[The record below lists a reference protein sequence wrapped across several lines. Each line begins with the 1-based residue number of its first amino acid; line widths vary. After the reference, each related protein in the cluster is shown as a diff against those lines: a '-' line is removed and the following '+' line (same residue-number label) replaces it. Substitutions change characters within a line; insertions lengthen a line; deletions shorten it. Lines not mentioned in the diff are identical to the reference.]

1 MKNKINFLVCL
12 LCLSFFGTAQEVNHH
27 HSMPHSFIENK
38 GQWGENVL
46 FKSTF
51 QGGNLWIEQGKMMFH
66 LQDFS
71 RLQAFHANPKDGEDV
86 STYRQTL
93 LHLNFP
99 GANKVTS
106 IKKEHKSNIYY
117 NYFLGNVESK
127 WASEVYGYGEATLEN
142 FYDGIDLK
150 LIEQEEQLKYEF
162 HLDKGV
168 DPSVISLEYV
178 GQKTIRIDENGDLV
192 VTTELGDVI
201 EKKPYAYQIL
211 NGKIVN
217 VDCRFVLNNSRIE
230 FELGAYS
237 EFAPLIID
245 PILVFA
251 TYSGS
256 VTDNFGMTAT
266 YGYDGTAYSAGTIY
280 GNAYPTP
287 DPLAYNV
294 TSNITVANVG
304 TVTTDA
310 FVSKYTADGTTMIW
324 TSFIGGGDNTKGT
337 ETSNSLICDK
347 LNNVYL
353 FGVTS
358 SDDFPIQGGYQP
370 TFGGGTTLSI
380 NFNGTNFQNDGTDI
394 YVAKFSSNGQNL
406 LGSTYM
412 GGSQNDGVNYKI
424 SSGNYSTVAA
434 YDSLTT
440 NYGDQFR
447 GEIML
452 DSLGNCLVA
461 SCSWSTDFPTLNAFQ
476 AVNAG
481 KQDGVIFKLNSNLSA
496 LQWSSYYGGS
506 QNDACYSVKIDSSYN
521 IVFAGGTSSSNLP
534 GMGTGWQNTYNGG
547 KTDGF
552 VAKLNQTGTIL
563 TNGSYIGTSNYDQ
576 TFFVEIDRND
586 NVFLLGQSTG
596 GTFPVINSG
605 YVNPGSSQFVVK
617 LNPTLST
624 PFNATVFGNGSANIN
639 ISPAAFLVDIC
650 GNMYISGWGA
660 NILQGTPLSG
670 MPVTPDAF
678 QGIAPNGFDFY
689 LLVIERDFGGP
700 DPLYASYIG
709 GNAAQEHVDGG
720 TSRFDKN
727 GVVYQSVCGGCGGQ
741 SDFPT
746 SSGAWSDVNLSSNCN
761 NLVFKFDFEL
771 IPDAE
776 FTADNTLGCA
786 PFTVTFENFS
796 TESDSYQWIFGNG
809 GSTST
814 VFEPTVTY
822 DTAGIYEVYLV
833 VTDSICLL
841 TDTAQLTIIV
851 TDSLELSVTVDQELC
866 QPIPLDLTAYT
877 NGTADNFIWSTNINF
892 SDTLNPNVQ
901 DSVLNIT
908 PSGPTTYYVE
918 VSNAGCSL
926 IDSVVVDFIGSS
938 LLLTGNDS
946 ICAGDLTTLSAASS
960 NPAITFTYVW
970 TPDSIIQGSN
980 VGTTVS
986 VLPTIT
992 QYVYVTASTNTGCVV
1007 EDSIEIFVGNIPSGL
1022 VQASAS
1028 EYLVAEGS
1036 NVTLIGAPDG
1046 YSYSWTPTNGLTN
1059 PNAQNTNAFIEEST
1073 IYTLSVTDGICTKS
1087 DTTFV
1092 KTFTFICGEPFI
1104 FIPNAFSPNNDQEND
1119 VLYVRGALIKEMVFR
1134 VYDRLGEMVFES
1146 FDRSQGWDG
1155 TFRGKLLDPD
1165 TYDYYLKV
1173 TCVDDV
1179 ESIIKGNVT
1188 LLQ

>member
-1 MKNKINFLVCL
+1 MLI
-12 LCLSFFGTAQEVNHH
+12 SFYGTAQEVHHH

-46 FKSTF
+46 FKTKF

-71 RLQAFHANPKDGEDV
+71 RLQTFHANPKDGEDV
-86 STYRQTL
+86 STFNQTL

-106 IKKEHKSNIYY
+106 IKKEHQSKVYY
-117 NYFLGNVESK
+117 NYFLGNVKSK

-150 LIEQEEQLKYEF
+150 LIEQLEQLKYEF
-162 HLDKGV
+162 HVAKGV
-168 DPSVISLEYV
+168 DPSVISLDYA
-178 GQKTIRIDENGDLV
+178 GHKSIRIDKNGDLII
-192 VTTELGDVI
+192 TTELGDVI

-211 NGKIVN
+211 NGKIVE
-217 VDCRFVLNNSRIE
+217 VDCQFVLNDKRIE
-230 FELGAYS
+230 FDLGDYS

-287 DPLAYNV
+287 DPLAYDV

-310 FVSKYTADGTTMIW
+310 FVSKYSSDGTTMIW
-324 TSFIGGGDNTKGT
+324 TTFIGGGDNVHGT

-347 LNNVYL
+347 FNNVYL
-353 FGVTS
+353 YGVTS
-358 SDDFPIQGGYQP
+358 SDDFPIQGGYQSS
-370 TFGGGTTLSI
+370 FGGGTTLSV

-412 GGSQNDGVNYKI
+412 GGSSNDGVNYKI
-424 SSGNYSTVAA
+424 SSGNYGTVAA

-461 SCSWSTDFPTLNAFQ
+461 SCSRSTDFPTLNAFQ
-476 AVNAG
+476 PTNAG
-481 KQDGVIFKLNSNLSA
+481 KQDGVIFKLNADLSA

-521 IVFAGGTSSSNLP
+521 IVFAGGTCSTNLP
-534 GMGTGWQNTYNGG
+534 GMGSGWQTTYNGG

-552 VAKLNQTGTIL
+552 VAKLNQTGTVL
-563 TNGSYIGTSNYDQ
+563 TNGSYLGTTNYDQ
-576 TFFVEIDRND
+576 AFFVEIDRND
-586 NVFLLGQSTG
+586 NVFVLGQSTG

-605 YVNPGSSQFVVK
+605 FVNPGSSQFVIK
-617 LNPTLST
+617 LDPSLST
-624 PFNATVFGNGSANIN
+624 SLNSTVFGNGGASIN

-660 NILQGTPLSG
+660 NILQGTPLGG

-678 QGIAPNGFDFY
+678 QGTAPNGFDFY

-709 GNAAQEHVDGG
+709 GNQAQEHVDGG

-727 GVVYQSVCGGCGGQ
+727 GVVYQSVCGGCTGV

-746 SSGAWSDVNLSSNCN
+746 TPNAHSDLNLSSNCN

-776 FTADNTLGCA
+776 FSADNTLGCA

-809 GSTST
+809 DSTST
-814 VFEPTVTY
+814 IFEPTVTF
-822 DTAGIYEVYLV
+822 DTAGIYQVYLV

-841 TDTAQLTIIV
+841 TDTAQLTITV
-851 TDSLELSVTVDQELC
+851 TDSLEIDMTVDQELC
-866 QPIPLDLTAYT
+866 QPVPLDLTAFT

-892 SDTLNPNVQ
+892 TDTLNANVQ

-918 VSNAGCSL
+918 VSNDGCSL

-938 LLLTGNDS
+938 LILSGNDS
-946 ICAGDLTTLSAASS
+946 ICAGDLTTLTAAST

-970 TPDSIIQGSN
+970 APDSVIQGSSSGSTIN
-980 VGTTVS
+980 
-986 VLPTIT
+986 VLPMNTHYI
-992 QYVYVTASTNTGCVV
+992 YVTASSTTGCIVN
-1007 EDSIEIFVGNIPSGL
+1007 DSIEIFVGNIPNGV

-1046 YSYSWTPTNGLTN
+1046 YSYSWTPTAGLTD
-1059 PNAQNTNAFIEEST
+1059 PNAQTTNALIEEST
-1073 IYTLSVTDGICTKS
+1073 LFTLSVSDGICTKS

-1119 VLYVRGALIKEMVFR
+1119 VLYVRGALIKDMVFR
-1134 VYDRLGEMVFES
+1134 VYDRVGELVFES
-1146 FDRSQGWDG
+1146 FDRSDGWDG

-1165 TYDYYLKV
+1165 TYDYYLQV
-1173 TCVDDV
+1173 TCVDDL
-1179 ESIIKGNVT
+1179 ESIITGNVT
-1188 LLQ
+1188 LLR